1 MRLKILSE
9 KETFTFSNIFLTDVI
24 KCCLFIYFYLCRAL
38 ASDVSNWTKTEVV
51 LEANGT
57 DNGARL
63 QFTTTKKGSI
73 WFDQVSAMP
82 MDTYKVC

>member
-1 MRLKILSE
+1 MM
-9 KETFTFSNIFLTDVI
+9 F
-24 KCCLFIYFYLCRAL
+24 FIYFCRAL
-38 ASDVSNWTKTEVV
+38 ASDLLNWTKKEML

-82 MDTYKVC
+82 MDTYKVCLLH